1 MPIDAFS
8 NPDKLRVVGP
18 LAVVTDVNSGA
29 KGSLSTDDGAV
40 STDGAGTVTASAI
53 TTTGNG
59 GLHVNNGGFAVLAGT
74 IQLLGSVLQLNDT
87 AAANI
92 QTPTGAAQTI
102 TTSKVI
108 NRTAP
113 TGACTGAILAA
124 GVVDGQLIIV
134 TNESTVVANT
144 ITFATAIATGLVLT
158 DATPDAHVI
167 KASSAAVFVWFA
179 SLNGGAGAWVRI
191 GPFGG

>member
-18 LAVVTDVNSGA
+18 LAVVTDVNSSA
-29 KGSLSTDDGAV
+29 KGSLSTDDGAFA
-40 STDGAGTVTASAI
+40 TDGAGNL
-53 TTTGNG
+53 TTTGQISAAGGIHATNG
-59 GLHVNNGGFAVLAGT
+59 GLSVLAGT
-74 IQLLGSVLQLNDT
+74 TQLLGSVLQLNDT
-87 AAANI
+87 ASANI
-92 QTPTGAAQTI
+92 QAPTGAAQTI
-102 TTSKVI
+102 TTSKVV

-124 GVVDGQLIIV
+124 GVQDGQVIIV

-144 ITFATAIATGLVLT
+144 ITFSTTLATGLVLT

-167 KASSAAVFVWFA
+167 KASSAAMFVWFT
-179 SLNGGAGAWVRI
+179 SLNGGSGAWVRV